1 MSVKAHSLS
10 SSEVDSSVQVLDQ
23 AIQLHTEWLC
33 TLHEAM
39 ICRVPVPDDITRE
52 NAHRLCALGRWYYS
66 EASELLAEYPEFHA
80 IEEIH
85 RVMHD
90 QARDVA
96 SRYQDAQ
103 LIPGEQYRTFIKS
116 QQNLV
121 SLLQSLKEKL
131 LISLHSFDDLTGAV
145 RREAFTVLTSKVH
158 AEAERN
164 NDPYTVAMC
173 DIDKFKEINDAY
185 GHLAGDKVLQVLG
198 QQMIRNVREM
208 DSICRYGG
216 EEFLLVL
223 PQTKLDGA
231 QVILEKIRVLLE
243 KTSVEI
249 EPGCTVSVTV
259 SIGMSVWRPGLGFEQ
274 VVRKADEALYD
285 AKGQGRNR
293 VCQWTA

>member
-1 MSVKAHSLS
+1 MSVQPHSLS
-10 SSEVDSSVQVLDQ
+10 SSEVESSVKLLDQ

-33 TLHEAM
+33 TLHESI
-39 ICRVPVPDDITRE
+39 ICKVPVPDDIIRE

-66 EASELLAEYPEFHA
+66 EASELLAEYPEFHE

-96 SRYQDAQ
+96 SRYQDEE
-103 LIPGEQYRTFIKS
+103 LISGEQYRNFIKS
-116 QQNLV
+116 QQSLV
-121 SLLQSLKEKL
+121 GLLQNLKEKL

-145 RREAFTVLTSKVH
+145 RREAFTVLASNVH

-164 NDPYTVAMC
+164 NDPYMVAMC
-173 DIDKFKEINDAY
+173 DVDKFKGINDTY
-185 GHLAGDKVLQVLG
+185 GHLAGDKVLQVLA

-208 DSICRYGG
+208 DCICRYGG
-216 EEFLLVL
+216 EEFLLLL

-231 QVILEKIRVLLE
+231 QVVLEKIRALIE
-243 KTSVEI
+243 MTPVEI

-259 SIGMSVWRPGLGFEQ
+259 SIGMADWEPGLGFEQ
-274 VVRKADEALYD
+274 VVRQADAALYD

-293 VCQWTA
+293 VCQWTV

>member
-1 MSVKAHSLS
+1 MTAKANSLS
-10 SSEVDSSVQVLDQ
+10 SSEVEFSVKILDQ

-33 TLHEAM
+33 TLHESM
-39 ICRVPVPDDITRE
+39 ICRVPVSDDIIRE

-66 EASELLAEYPEFHA
+66 EASQLLTEYPEFHA

-90 QARDVA
+90 QARDLA

-103 LIPGEQYRTFIKS
+103 FISGEQYRAFIKS
-116 QQNLV
+116 QQSLV
-121 SLLQSLKEKL
+121 GLLQSLKEKL

-145 RREAFTVLTSKVH
+145 RREAFTVLASNVH

-164 NDPYTVAMC
+164 NDTYTVAMC
-173 DIDKFKEINDAY
+173 DVDKFKGINDTY
-185 GHLAGDKVLQVLG
+185 GHLAGDKVLQVLA

-208 DSICRYGG
+208 DCVCRYGG
-216 EEFLLVL
+216 EEFLLLL
-223 PQTKLDGA
+223 PQTKLPGA
-231 QVILEKIRVLLE
+231 QVVLEKIRALLE
-243 KTSVEI
+243 KTPIEI

-259 SIGMSVWRPGLGFEQ
+259 SIGMAEWEPGLDFEQ
-274 VVRKADEALYD
+274 VVRQADAALYD

-293 VCQWTA
+293 LCQWSV